1 MGWKRQEEKLLSGL
15 QARAEKKTKGGKEQ
29 GGKYRLKKVG

>member
-15 QARAEKKTKGGKEQ
+15 QARAEKKTKTKEGKSR
-29 GGKYRLKKVG
+29 GKNTF